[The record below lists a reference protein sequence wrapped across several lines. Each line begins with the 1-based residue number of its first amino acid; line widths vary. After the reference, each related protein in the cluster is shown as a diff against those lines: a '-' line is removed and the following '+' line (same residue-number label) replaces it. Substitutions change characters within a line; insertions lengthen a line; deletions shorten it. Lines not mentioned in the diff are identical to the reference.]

1 MVDQMPESI
10 SEIDWTK
17 LHKLLPTIEM
27 IHNQKQQSSEVKAEL
42 ANLIYQAEFTLA
54 SLKES
59 YKLPNLNN
67 SIKSKSVEKSLL
79 DIDKASSNGDDLFE
93 KSIVIEKTKY
103 FTSIDYQYWLLLF
116 LLRKHNS
123 IRQRKLS
130 LFQIIDMFVENYA
143 DKNFHYKDIEYTA
156 SGATRC
162 FTNLRFAFKELKE
175 VGLVNLYDADHKKS
189 WSLTYFGFF
198 IAIALVVEPPES
210 IKKYY
215 IDVINH
221 FDQNTWFPS
230 INRNIISKLYSLAE
244 KEYFEKI
251 LSQINQ
257 YSSDD
262 SIKQNGY
269 VIFQNYSDF
278 LKELSRDISPKKIVA
293 HKLKSFLKNMEENY
307 KYDDYMNA
315 LSKEF
320 DSEKWFI
327 KSINRS

>member
-1 MVDQMPESI
+1 MVNQMPESI
-10 SEIDWTK
+10 NELDWKK

-27 IHNQKQQSSEVKAEL
+27 LHKQNKTDSAVNAEL
-42 ANLIYQAEFTLA
+42 ANLIYQAESTLA
-54 SLKES
+54 ALKEN

-79 DIDKASSNGDDLFE
+79 DIGRTSSNEDDLFE
-93 KSIVIEKTKY
+93 RSIVIEKTKY

-257 YSSDD
+257 YSTDD

-269 VIFQNYSDF
+269 IIFQNYSDF
-278 LKELSRDISPKKIVA
+278 LKELSRVIPPKKIVP
-293 HKLKSFLKNMEENY
+293 HKLREFLKNTEQKY
-307 KYDDYMNA
+307 KYDDYMNS

-327 KSINRS
+327 RSINGI